1 MPFFMKQ
8 VGDNPVDLNGD
19 GELKPGIVDALENMR
34 RAVTAPKGGD
44 MSEWPK
50 DLRVREWPQ

>member
-1 MPFFMKQ
+1 MKQ